1 MDRSVESLGE
11 FVRPIDLRQAEV
23 DALKEMANIGAGHA
37 ATALS
42 QLTNRRVMIDV
53 PNVGIHPVEE
63 AAAAVGDESQVV
75 AAILIQVLGD
85 LTGRSLMIF
94 DKNCALQLVDVLLG
108 RGQDRTYILG
118 DIERSTLEE
127 TANILTGAYLNGLS
141 SLLGLMLI
149 PSVPRLAVD
158 VCGAVLSTSYLNLDK
173 ENGIVIVL
181 DTRFRFDPGDTGMS
195 GHFVLLPDAASLNV
209 ILKAARVR

>member
-11 FVRPIDLRQAEV
+11 FVSPIDLRQAEV

-53 PNVGIHPVEE
+53 PNVGIYPIEE
-63 AAAAVGDESQVV
+63 AAAAVGDERQVV

-94 DKNCALQLVDVLLG
+94 DKSCAMQLVDVLLG
-108 RGQDRTYILG
+108 RDSDRTHILG

-158 VCGAVLSTSYLNLDK
+158 VCDAVLSASYLDLSR
-173 ENGIVIVL
+173 ENRIVIVL
-181 DTRFRFDPGDTGMS
+181 DTRFRFDPSDAGMS
-195 GHFVLLPDAASLNV
+195 GHFVLLPDTASLNV

>member
-1 MDRSVESLGE
+1 MEPIGELTSQVHDLG
-11 FVRPIDLRQAEV
+11 QTEV

-53 PNVGIHPVEE
+53 PNVGIYPVER
-63 AAAAVGDESQVV
+63 ASAAVGDESQVV

-94 DKNCALQLVDVLLG
+94 DKSCAMRLVDLLLG
-108 RGQDRTYILG
+108 RESGGPHILG

-141 SLLGLMLI
+141 GLLGLMLI

-158 VCGAVLSTSYLNLDK
+158 VCGEVLSTSYLNLGK
-173 ENGIVIVL
+173 EHQIVIVL
-181 DTRFRFDPGDTGMS
+181 DTRFRFDPGDRGMS
-195 GHFVLLPDAASLNV
+195 GHFVLLPDTASLNV

>member
-1 MDRSVESLGE
+1 MDRSMDSLGE
-11 FVRPIDLRQAEV
+11 LVSPGDLRQAEV

-53 PNVGIHPVEE
+53 PNVGIYPIGE
-63 AAAAVGDESQVV
+63 AGAAIGDEDQVV

-94 DKNCALQLVDVLLG
+94 DKNCALQLVDLLLD
-108 RGQDRTYILG
+108 RNSERTYVLG

-149 PSVPRLAVD
+149 PSVPKLAVD
-158 VCGAVLSTSYLNLDK
+158 VCGTVLSTSYLNLGR
-173 ENGIVIVL
+173 ENRIVIVL
-181 DTRFRFDPGDTGMS
+181 DTRFRFDPSDAGMS
-195 GHFVLLPDAASLNV
+195 GHFVLLPDSASLNV

>member
-11 FVRPIDLRQAEV
+11 LVSPIDLRQAEV

-53 PNVGIHPVEE
+53 PNVGIYPIEE
-63 AAAAVGDESQVV
+63 AAAAVGDERQVV

-94 DKNCALQLVDVLLG
+94 DKSCAMQLVDVLLC
-108 RGQDRTYILG
+108 RDSDRTYILG

-158 VCGAVLSTSYLNLDK
+158 VCGAVLSASYLDLSR
-173 ENGIVIVL
+173 ENRIVIVL
-181 DTRFRFDPGDTGMS
+181 DTRFRFDPSDTGMS
-195 GHFVLLPDAASLNV
+195 GHFVLLPDTASLNV